1 MPLRGQDVPRHPVRR
16 VEPHAAHA
24 LPPDH
29 YPASIPAVAQVLSGG
44 LDLEPGVTFLVGENG
59 SGKSTLVEAVAMA
72 FGLSPEGGSTHS
84 RHSTRSTE
92 SSLASAL
99 RLVRG
104 AGSSKWGFFLRAETM
119 HGWYSYLEDHPLPPT
134 GPQDPAFH
142 EMSHGESFLA
152 VLESRFSGTGFFCLD
167 EPEAALSFSST
178 LGLVAALQRVV
189 ARGGQVLCA
198 THSPVLAA
206 MPGARIIEAGP
217 WGLRETAWAE
227 LELVDHWRRY
237 LGDPWAYLRHLQ
249 DD

>member
-1 MPLRGQDVPRHPVRR
+1 MPLRGDDFPRHPVRR
-16 VEPHAAHA
+16 VEGDPGR
-24 LPPDH
+24 PMVPDR
-29 YPASIPAVAQVLSGG
+29 YPVSIPAVAQVLSTG
-44 LDLEPGVTFLVGENG
+44 LDLGPGVTFLVGENG
-59 SGKSTLVEAVAMA
+59 SGKSTLVEAIATA

-84 RHSTRSTE
+84 RHSTRPTE
-92 SSLASAL
+92 SSLGGSL

-119 HGWYSYLEDHPLPPT
+119 HGWYSYMEDHA
-134 GPQDPAFH
+134 GGHDPVFH
-142 EMSHGESFLA
+142 EMIHGESFLA
-152 VLESRFSGTGFFCLD
+152 VLESRFTGKGFFCLD

-206 MPGARIIEAGP
+206 MPGARILEAGP
-217 WGLRETAWAE
+217 WGLRESTWQD
-227 LELVDHWRRY
+227 LDLVDHWRRY
-237 LGDPWAYLRHLQ
+237 LAEPWAYLRHLE